1 MTNKLTILVA
11 KWMSIQLTKLSLGLS
26 HYVDNIKNYLEIA
39 PWNKFMV
46 FILMILEECLTR
58 LWSISVFLTKY
69 WFENE

>member
-1 MTNKLTILVA
+1 MTNKLTILVV
-11 KWMSIQLTKLSLGLS
+11 KWMSIQLTKLSLVLS
-26 HYVDNIKNYLEIA
+26 HCVDNIKNYLEKA

-46 FILMILEECLTR
+46 FILMILERCLTR